1 MTFTNYFS
9 GFGIELVEFKWKNN
23 NADILWELYSAIEEI
38 GEIFYNILS
47 EQKVMF
53 IFCDSSLF
61 RSFSFLIL
69 FCMNSLKWSFRKC
82 INFLKIK
89 TGITTFKN
97 IYQNVLLEIEQQII
111 ADNNDQPLSKDWN
124 SEFNGDPRF
133 KQINELITFSFKNIE
148 VIF

>member
-1 MTFTNYFS
+1 MTFSNYLS
-9 GFGIELVEFKWKNN
+9 AFGIKLFEFEWEKND
-23 NADILWELYSAIEEI
+23 ADILWELYAAIEEI
-38 GEIFYNILS
+38 EDIFYNVLS

-69 FCMNSLKWSFRKC
+69 FLMKSLKWSFRKC
-82 INFLKIK
+82 TKFLKIK

-111 ADNNDQPLSKDWN
+111 ADNSGRPLSKDWN
-124 SEFNGDPRF
+124 SEFDGDSKF
-133 KQINELITFSFKNIE
+133 KPINQFITFSFKNIE